1 MYNTNYRK
9 EGLGKLQGVVA
20 AARVGWGA
28 VEPSVR
34 PWGLEQITGRLVEI
48 SGAGAAAALTLA
60 FGLVLEAQR
69 RGEPVAW
76 IALEE
81 RGFYPPD
88 AAEGGVDL
96 DALVV
101 VRVANAKAVGRVADQ
116 LVRSGA
122 FGLIVLDLDAGAD
135 VPTPLQTR
143 LVGLA
148 QKHQTALL
156 CLTEKGGELPS
167 LGSLVSLRVQAQ
179 RERVCD
185 DRFSCGLAVL
195 KDKRRGPT
203 WTHAEVY
210 RGPAGLR

>member
-1 MYNTNYRK
+1 MAFLSTRQ
-9 EGLGKLQGVVA
+9 KLI
-20 AARVGWGA
+20 R
-28 VEPSVR
+28 PSVR
-34 PWGLEQITGRLVEI
+34 PWGLEQVAGRLVEI
-48 SGAGAAAALTLA
+48 SGVGATAALTVA

-96 DALVV
+96 GALVV
-101 VRVANAKAVGRVADQ
+101 VRVANAKAVGRAADQ

-122 FGLIVLDLDAGAD
+122 FGLIVLDLGAGAD
-135 VPTPLQTR
+135 MPTPLQTR

-156 CLTEKGGELPS
+156 CLTEKGRESQS